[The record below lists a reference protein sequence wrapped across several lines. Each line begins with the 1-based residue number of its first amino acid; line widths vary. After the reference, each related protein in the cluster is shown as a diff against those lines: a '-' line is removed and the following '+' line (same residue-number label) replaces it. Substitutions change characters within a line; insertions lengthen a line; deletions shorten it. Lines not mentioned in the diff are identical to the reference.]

1 MTTRT
6 AARSKIAGA
15 SWDIGETDRRG
26 LCRRP
31 RRRTGVSFLFSPP
44 PPTAGAPRSS
54 HSFPPIYQ
62 LFLSRRVLFLRPCL
76 LCPRAVH
83 MFLIGRLVSCLLAAP
98 SNLSA
103 FRRSLHLLVPVTLIF
118 VPPAQSVRSTPRT
131 TSLYFSVSALHNYI
145 PKSACLALAF

>member
-44 PPTAGAPRSS
+44 GAPRSS
-54 HSFPPIYQ
+54 HSFPPPPINQ

-103 FRRSLHLLVPVTLIF
+103 FRRSLHLLVPVTSIF

-131 TSLYFSVSALHNYI
+131 ASLYFSVSALHNYI